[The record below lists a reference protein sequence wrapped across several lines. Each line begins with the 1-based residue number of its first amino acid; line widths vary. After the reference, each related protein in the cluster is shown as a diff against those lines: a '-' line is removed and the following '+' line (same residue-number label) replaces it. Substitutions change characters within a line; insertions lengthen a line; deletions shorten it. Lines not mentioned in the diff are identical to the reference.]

1 MKNNTMEESTI
12 TKTKQKE
19 QNLIALAIVLGG
31 LFVGSLFVDFVQ
43 LFSGSGFSQHVIKGT
58 SILETNG
65 RTWVAYDEPK
75 VTLEVISDK
84 DCLTCNT
91 EEAVTWIK
99 RLVPTAS
106 VVAVDTQSTSG
117 VEHIQAF
124 DIQSLP
130 AFVFDEKIKETG
142 FYQETK
148 DLFTPS
154 QKHFSFAMGKIGFTG
169 GKFFHP
175 PTPEAND
182 IVLGNPDAPVK
193 IVVYTDFE
201 CQYCYEFHTHLKE
214 IAKEYADKVSI
225 TYRHLPLSFHKQA
238 PLAALASQC
247 AYAQNKF
254 PEYSDSLFREQ
265 GTWGKTTGTTWFTNQ
280 ARTLGLNSKEFT
292 TCMTG
297 KKYAEKIANDTF
309 SAQEFGITGAPS
321 TFVNT
326 TLLSGAVDY
335 DTLKRVIEQS
345 LQK

>member
-1 MKNNTMEESTI
+1 MEETSI
-12 TKTKQKE
+12 TKAKQKE

-43 LFSGSGFSQHVIKGT
+43 LFTGSGFSQHVIKNT
-58 SILETNG
+58 SVLETNG

-75 VTLEVISDK
+75 VTLEVVNDK
-84 DCLTCNT
+84 ECLTCNT
-91 EEAVTWIK
+91 KEAVTWIK

-106 VVAVDTQSTSG
+106 IVTVDTTSDAG
-117 VEHIQAF
+117 AKHIKEF
-124 DIQSLP
+124 DIRSLP
-130 AFVFDEKIKETG
+130 AFVFDEKIKETS

-154 QKHFSFAMGKIGFTG
+154 EKHFAFAMSKIGFTG
-169 GKFFHP
+169 GKFLNP

-182 IVLGNPDAPVK
+182 ITLGNPDAPVK

-201 CQYCYEFHTHLKE
+201 CQYCHDFHLHLKE
-214 IAKEYADKVSI
+214 VIKEYGDQVSV

-247 AYAQNKF
+247 AHAQNKF
-254 PEYSDSLFREQ
+254 PEYGDRLFAEQ
-265 GTWGKTTGTTWFTNQ
+265 GTWGKTTGTTWFTNE
-280 ARTLGLNSKEFT
+280 ARTLGLHTKDFN
-292 TCMTG
+292 TCMTE

>member
-1 MKNNTMEESTI
+1 MEETPI
-12 TKTKQKE
+12 TKSRQKE

-43 LFSGSGFSQHVIKGT
+43 LFTGSGFSQHVIKNT
-58 SILETNG
+58 SVIETNG
-65 RTWVAYDEPK
+65 RTWVAYEEPK
-75 VTLEVISDK
+75 VTLEVINDK

-106 VVAVDTQSTSG
+106 VVTLDTTSASG
-117 VEHIQAF
+117 AKHLEEF

-130 AFVFDEKIKETG
+130 AFVFDEKIKETS

-154 QKHFSFAMGKIGFTG
+154 EKYYAFAMGKIGFTS
-169 GKFFHP
+169 GKFLNP
-175 PTPEAND
+175 PTHESND
-182 IVLGNPDAPVK
+182 ITLGNPDAPVK
-193 IVVYTDFE
+193 VVVYTDFE
-201 CQYCYEFHTHLKE
+201 CQYCREFHVHLKE
-214 IAKEYADKVSI
+214 IAKEYGYKVSV

-247 AYAQNKF
+247 AYAQGKF
-254 PEYSDSLFREQ
+254 PEYSGSLFDEQ
-265 GTWGKTTGTTWFTNQ
+265 GTWSQTTGTTWFTTK
-280 ARTLGLNSKEFT
+280 ARTLGLNSKEFNA
-292 TCMTG
+292 CMME
-297 KKYAEKIANDTF
+297 KRYAEKIASDTF

-321 TFVNT
+321 TFVNS

>member
-1 MKNNTMEESTI
+1 MEETPISNSR
-12 TKTKQKE
+12 KKE
-19 QNLIALAIVLGG
+19 QNLLALAIVLGG
-31 LFVGSLFVDFVQ
+31 LFIGSLFVDFVQ
-43 LFSGSGFSQHVIKGT
+43 LFTGSGFSQHVIKNT

-65 RTWVAYDEPK
+65 RTWVAYEEPK
-75 VTLEVISDK
+75 VTLEVINDK
-84 DCLTCNT
+84 NCLTCNT

-106 VVAVDTQSTSG
+106 VVTIDMASTSG
-117 VEHIQAF
+117 EERAKEF

-154 QKHFSFAMGKIGFTG
+154 QKHFAFAMNKIGFTG
-169 GKFFHP
+169 GKFLNP
-175 PTPEAND
+175 PTQESND
-182 IVLGNPDAPVK
+182 ITLGNSDAPVK

-201 CQYCYEFHTHLKE
+201 CQYCREFHVHLKE
-214 IAKEYADKVSI
+214 IAKEYGDKVSV

-247 AYAQNKF
+247 AHAQSKF
-254 PEYSDSLFREQ
+254 PEYSESLFAEQ

-280 ARTLGLNSKEFT
+280 ARTLGLNSKEFNA
-292 TCMTG
+292 CMTE

-321 TFVNT
+321 TFINS